1 MASKFQDLA
10 VSEPKRILIIED
22 EPSANRYFETA
33 LQAEGYETVG
43 VLSGREGL
51 EQLGR
56 QKFDLVLLDIMM
68 QDLDGIETC
77 RLIRQSPQGEKLP
90 VCMITA
96 SVDVE
101 KVVTSFKAGA
111 NGYIVKPF
119 DLDELLAKI
128 LELTAEPAAR

>member
-1 MASKFQDLA
+1 MAQ
-10 VSEPKRILIIED
+10 PKRILIIED
-22 EPSANRYFETA
+22 EPEANRYFETA
-33 LQAEGYETVG
+33 LQAEGYVAVG

-51 EQLGR
+51 AKLEEEP
-56 QKFDLVLLDIMM
+56 FDLVLLDIMM

-77 RLIRQSPQGEKLP
+77 RRIRQTPRWQGLP
-90 VCMITA
+90 ICMITA

-119 DLDELLAKI
+119 DLDELLSKI
-128 LELTAEPAAR
+128 SELTAVSAVR

>member
-1 MASKFQDLA
+1 MT
-10 VSEPKRILIIED
+10 EPKKRILIIED
-22 EPSANRYFETA
+22 QPEANRYFETA
-33 LQAEGYETVG
+33 LQAEGFQATG
-43 VLSGREGL
+43 ALSGREGL
-51 EQLGR
+51 AKLSEGT
-56 QKFDLVLLDIMM
+56 FDIVLLDIMM
-68 QDLDGIETC
+68 HDLDGIETC
-77 RLIRQSPQGEKLP
+77 RLIRQNPKWQNLP

-128 LELTAEPAAR
+128 SELTSQTASR